1 MNLGAAP
8 IFREIKILVLQRS
21 SIYVLVMVKAVTV
34 ASGIFGQV
42 QSLVCFPI
50 EVVKSFLT
58 VVAGDTDTARNIFTV
73 RQANLPEIF
82 YQGCRNTLQTDLG
95 TFSGQIETKF
105 IAAHTSQDI
114 VMPGRQF

>member
-42 QSLVCFPI
+42 QSLVRFLI
-50 EVVKSFLT
+50 EVVKSFLA
-58 VVAGDTDTARNIFTV
+58 VVTGNADTARNIFTV
-73 RQANLPEIF
+73 RQADFPKIF
-82 YQGCRNTLQTDLG
+82 HQGCRNTLQPNLG
-95 TFSGQIETKF
+95 AFSSQVETKF
-105 IAAHTSQDI
+105 IAAHTPQDI

>member
-42 QSLVCFPI
+42 QSLVRFLI
-50 EVVKSFLT
+50 EVVRTYRL
-58 VVAGDTDTARNIFTV
+58 
-73 RQANLPEIF
+73 
-82 YQGCRNTLQTDLG
+82 YGCVDCLLVQEHGSKDRLLCLQTVWRYSAKSSIQKNHLLYG
-95 TFSGQIETKF
+95 YYVYFQLS
-105 IAAHTSQDI
+105 
-114 VMPGRQF
+114 